1 MLIMG
6 FGWIWYELLS
16 TPHTALQKERWTC
29 NTMNAQSWGKE
40 NCQIWSIVWLKAQWA
55 DKDGLE
61 IMYRIDFSFREKL
74 IPNRRDPLIV
84 VHMWS
89 TCSWAPAH
97 RASGNGFKTSCFI
110 YIMIFALYIYRCKN
124 TSASQPWC
132 FFKSRSAQ
140 VYLDWCQI
148 PASCQD
154 LEL

>member
-1 MLIMG
+1 MDLVWTAEYTTYCTSEGTLNLQHNECTILGQRKLPNLIHRMVESAMG
-6 FGWIWYELLS
+6 GQGRPGNNVPNWF
-16 TPHTALQKERWTC
+16 
-29 NTMNAQSWGKE
+29 
-40 NCQIWSIVWLKAQWA
+40 
-55 DKDGLE
+55 
-61 IMYRIDFSFREKL
+61 FFREKL
-74 IPNRRDPLIV
+74 IPSRRDPLIV

-148 PASCQD
+148 QASCQD